1 MTAKFED
8 IVTLS
13 REFYTKKTK
22 KYEKKKT
29 KTQIQSESKQPQ
41 TKNPPTQNTKMTK
54 KDDLK
59 ALAAVNAAPSSIGT
73 GSHRATLKVL
83 WQKEDLNLFKEELSD
98 HFEQE
103 RSKTGTISSE
113 MVRKGEKALDQM
125 LEYHSLLEH
134 MHEIERYQIEE
145 IDQLKEMVIESV
157 GKVGVLSGIRKTLE
171 GEVAVLQKFDGIC
184 FFFWFFFGCLGGFR
198 IFRFFFIFSDIF
210 RIFSELFQKFHHFLF
225 PWGELRTAQDGNSE
239 RKNLL
244 ETRDNQLLEAGE
256 KSKEAKEKFEEKKL
270 EQAAAKDEV
279 MAEITV
285 QTSEIQESNTK
296 MATAVGKAESS
307 TKQLKMALN
316 ECSDTLKDVT
326 ETEYEKGHRAVV
338 EEK

>member
-1 MTAKFED
+1 
-8 IVTLS
+8 
-13 REFYTKKTK
+13 
-22 KYEKKKT
+22 
-29 KTQIQSESKQPQ
+29 
-41 TKNPPTQNTKMTK
+41 MTK

-59 ALAAVNAAPSSIGT
+59 ALAAVNAAPSSIGM

-171 GEVAVLQKFDGIC
+171 GEVAVLQKFDGIW
-184 FFFWFFFGCLGGFR
+184 FFWFFLVFFWFFWFFR
-198 IFRFFFIFSDIF
+198 W
-210 RIFSELFQKFHHFLF
+210 FQDF
-225 PWGELRTAQDGNSE
+225 
-239 RKNLL
+239 
-244 ETRDNQLLEAGE
+244 
-256 KSKEAKEKFEEKKL
+256 
-270 EQAAAKDEV
+270 
-279 MAEITV
+279 
-285 QTSEIQESNTK
+285 
-296 MATAVGKAESS
+296 
-307 TKQLKMALN
+307 
-316 ECSDTLKDVT
+316 
-326 ETEYEKGHRAVV
+326 
-338 EEK
+338 

>member
-1 MTAKFED
+1 
-8 IVTLS
+8 
-13 REFYTKKTK
+13 
-22 KYEKKKT
+22 
-29 KTQIQSESKQPQ
+29 
-41 TKNPPTQNTKMTK
+41 MTK

-59 ALAAVNAAPSSIGT
+59 ALAAVNAAPSSIGM

-171 GEVAVLQKFDGIC
+171 GEVAVLQKFDGI
-184 FFFWFFFGCLGGFR
+184 WFFLVFLVFFLVFSVVSGFLD
-198 IFRFFFIFSDIF
+198 FFIFSDIF
-210 RIFSELFQKFHHFLF
+210 RIFSEFCL
-225 PWGELRTAQDGNSE
+225 
-239 RKNLL
+239 
-244 ETRDNQLLEAGE
+244 
-256 KSKEAKEKFEEKKL
+256 
-270 EQAAAKDEV
+270 
-279 MAEITV
+279 
-285 QTSEIQESNTK
+285 
-296 MATAVGKAESS
+296 
-307 TKQLKMALN
+307 
-316 ECSDTLKDVT
+316 
-326 ETEYEKGHRAVV
+326 
-338 EEK
+338 